1 MSKLSYSIAINLLTN
16 GVKTGAQQVENTFK
30 RLGNTI
36 RNTLGTLGL
45 GLGFTEFGLSMI
57 NAGKEFENAM
67 ARVQA
72 VTNATKE
79 EFKAMSNEAK
89 KMGANTQYS
98 ATQSANALENLVR
111 NGLKPSQAVA
121 MLNKTMK
128 FAQANG
134 IELAEAADLVT
145 NNMNAFGLAV
155 NQAGR
160 ETDVMSATAANSAT
174 NVLSLGEALTQAAP
188 LARNVNASIEET
200 NAALG
205 TLANV
210 GIKGSDAGTALK
222 QFFMGLSTTT
232 PQATQALKAYGLQID
247 QTTLQTKGLT
257 GVLEDMA
264 KSGIGKDNQALA
276 NIFGRRAFA
285 GAASLINN
293 YGNYSSLL
301 GTLKGSGGT
310 NDRMFEQGVGNMQ
323 NALKS
328 LESAWE
334 AFRVKMFEGE
344 ESMFLAPTQGLTKFV
359 RYATEHLG
367 DLVAQIA
374 IIFGGAKLLKV
385 WDGFKTAAKGAFEST
400 VASATQANAKM
411 KALQRSRIQIERQ
424 MATLERQISETTGQ
438 AKVLYEQQYQLKKK
452 ELIANGAAFERAM
465 AERNTLVEQGERMK
479 QLSGWELYWTQLKT
493 GFAGVK
499 ATLASVWATAGPI
512 ALLAV
517 ITEIIFALKDF
528 YDESQKIKNMQRE
541 YNNELKKATH
551 TKEIAELQRLQKLY
565 NQTKENSKERIK
577 YEDQISAI
585 MGKHL
590 KGAKD
595 INLALNE
602 RIGILKKAA
611 EMEFYTNKSLS
622 AQDEMTDILNKYGGD
637 PNKQSVRAAYLKKQG
652 FWGRMSPFV
661 EMDMINDRARY
672 RELSQQKARADKAAE
687 RLQSSMPVQGGGGG
701 GDTFI
706 PKDLGGGSKGKT
718 DAEKAADELKGM
730 EKDYANSL
738 KALKLQK
745 DKGWITE
752 SEYQKSLRELER
764 STYMRTQSAEYA
776 STKESAFAK
785 KIGALADNGKSDDMI
800 RFAEITEKVGK
811 AEVQYEKDIS
821 AGVKNQEEL
830 DNAMHQLYKEAVGEA
845 ASLDGLSAT
854 QKGLIQLWKQKGVM
868 LEGVNAIA
876 GDAAHNPSNPN
887 SKRDTTFDYKKSK
900 KERLELDL
908 DYTQKQLDSL
918 KERAKTSLDDLSGAI
933 NEKMKNVTSLSDAL
947 KLEEFK
953 EDIAEAKKSL
963 VNNFFGSFGQL
974 SSIISSFK
982 SLSNTMA
989 SSDTSGLEKALAIIS
1004 TLGNTVQSIISIYEA
1019 FKAVQMA
1026 VNMLSGAH
1034 AAIATQ
1040 EAVANTTNAA
1050 AQTAAAGAAEAQAA
1064 SSATTAVTNK
1074 IAAAAAEQLAA
1085 ANIFLAHSYIPF
1097 AGVPIATGYVAT
1109 MEGVL
1114 AGVKA
1119 ASVVGKF
1126 AHGGV
1131 VQGASKFG
1139 DMNLARVNDGEMILN
1154 GTQVKTVFDAI
1165 NSGNLGG
1172 GGAISI
1178 QDAFVRGDKMF
1189 LAIDTYMAKN
1199 GKRWSTR

>member
-1 MSKLSYSIAINLLTN
+1 MGKLSYSIAINLLTN
-16 GVKTGAQQVENTFK
+16 GVKNGAQQVENTFK

-222 QFFMGLSTTT
+222 QFFMGLSTAT
-232 PQATQALKAYGLQID
+232 PQSTKALKAYGLQID
-247 QTTLQTKGLT
+247 QTTLQAKGLT

-479 QLSGWELYWTQLKT
+479 QLSGWKLYWAQLKT

-595 INLALNE
+595 INQALNE

-611 EMEFYTNKSLS
+611 EMEFYVNKSLS

-672 RELSQQKARADKAAE
+672 RELSKQKARADKAAE
-687 RLQSSMPVQGGGGG
+687 RLQSAMPVQGGGGG

-785 KIGALADNGKSDDMI
+785 KIGALADNGKSDDMLKMYEL
-800 RFAEITEKVGK
+800 AERVGK
-811 AEVQYEKDIS
+811 AEVQYERDIQ
-821 AGVKNQEEL
+821 AGVKRQDEL
-830 DNAMHQLYKEAVGEA
+830 DEAMHEVYKSAIEEA
-845 ASLDGLSAT
+845 ASLQGLTDT
-854 QKGLIQLWKQKGVM
+854 QKNMVNLWKDKGVL
-868 LEGVNAIA
+868 LESVPVMSGK
-876 GDAAHNPSNPN
+876 AAHDPSNVGAT
-887 SKRDTTFDYKKSK
+887 RDKTFDYKKSR

-908 DYTQKQLDSL
+908 DFAQRQLEAL
-918 KERAKTSLDDLSGAI
+918 KERAKESLVSMTKEI
-933 NEKMKNVTSLSDAL
+933 NDSMKNVQSLSDAL
-947 KLEEFK
+947 KLEELK
-953 EDIAEAKKSL
+953 EDCKEAGKALTNNLTDGIGKINSL
-963 VNNFFGSFGQL
+963 V
-974 SSIISSFK
+974 SSFR
-982 SLSNTMA
+982 NFNDVMA
-989 SSDTSGLEKALAIIS
+989 NPDTTGVEKVLGVLDTLA
-1004 TLGNTVQSIISIYEA
+1004 NTVQGIISIYETFQA
-1019 FKAVQMA
+1019 IQTAI
-1026 VNMLSGAH
+1026 NSLSAAH
-1034 AAIATQ
+1034 AAIKTE
-1040 EAVANTTNAA
+1040 EAVA
-1050 AQTAAAGAAEAQAA
+1050 TAASATAEEVATAGGTAQAA
-1064 SSATTAVTNK
+1064 AAETQAVANKAAAVT
-1074 IAAAAAEQLAA
+1074 AEQLAA

-1097 AGVPIATGYVAT
+1097 AGVPIAAGFVAT

-1119 ASVVGKF
+1119 ASVTKAF
-1126 AHGGV
+1126 AHGGIV
-1131 VQGASKFG
+1131 EGLPFDGS
-1139 DMNLARVNDGEMILN
+1139 LAKVSDGEIVMNKPQQKKLWN
-1154 GTQVKTVFDAI
+1154 AI
-1165 NSGNLGG
+1165 ESGHFGG
-1172 GGAISI
+1172 GGGTEM
-1178 QDAFVRGDKMF
+1178 QP
-1189 LAIDTYMAKN
+1189 YMRNDLIYLGLKSYMKKT
-1199 GKRWSTR
+1199 GKTL